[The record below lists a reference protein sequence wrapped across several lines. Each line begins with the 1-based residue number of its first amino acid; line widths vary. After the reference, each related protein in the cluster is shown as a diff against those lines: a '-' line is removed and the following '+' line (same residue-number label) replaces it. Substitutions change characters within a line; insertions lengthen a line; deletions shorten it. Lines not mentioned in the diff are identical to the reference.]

1 MVISI
6 RISIENAF
14 YEYPTIKRTSW
25 VQKWPGQSVL
35 CVSQIFWTAEVH
47 DVLSVEK
54 PDQMRK
60 YHSFLTVSLCA
71 QTPKLFFIVN
81 CFRIN

>member
-6 RISIENAF
+6 RVAIENAF
-14 YEYPTIKRTSW
+14 NEYLTIKRTLW

-47 DVLSVEK
+47 EVFNVQK
-54 PDQMRK
+54 PDQMRN
-60 YHSFLTVSLCA
+60 YHKFLTVCLRA
-71 QTPKLFFIVN
+71 YNQNFY
-81 CFRIN
+81 